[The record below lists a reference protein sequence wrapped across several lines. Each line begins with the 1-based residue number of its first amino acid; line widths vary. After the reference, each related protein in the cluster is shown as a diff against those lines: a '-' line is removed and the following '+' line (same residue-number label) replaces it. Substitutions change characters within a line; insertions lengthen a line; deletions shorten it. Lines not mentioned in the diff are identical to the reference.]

1 MSRKQKHPRKSSRR
15 GTYSG
20 TSRWST
26 PIFDDAIRDKDA
38 YRTLLPA
45 QKLVL
50 FDMMRVYYR
59 ASCWDT
65 ENISDTG
72 FTYSYAQCREDLS
85 AHAFYDALK
94 VIVARGWF
102 SIAYDLQEIKAG
114 APKKYLPS
122 RDWEKYQATKEER
135 MRLHDRKTRKE
146 QRIQR
151 DRQSLA
157 DLRTHS
163 LQKETESGTTEVLY
177 TVQQKCSSTS
187 GVFANGTTEV

>member
-1 MSRKQKHPRKSSRR
+1 MPRNYKHPRKSSRR

-94 VIVARGWF
+94 AIVARGWF
-102 SIAYDLQEIKAG
+102 TVAYNLQEIKAG

-122 RDWEKYQATKEER
+122 RDWEKYQAKPNE
-135 MRLHDRKTRKE
+135 KTRLR
-146 QRIQR
+146 QRATRRERKIQR
-151 DRQSLA
+151 DRESLA
-157 DLRTHS
+157 KIRACSSH
-163 LQKETESGTTEVLY
+163 QETESGTT
-177 TVQQKCSSTS
+177 
-187 GVFANGTTEV
+187 

>member
-1 MSRKQKHPRKSSRR
+1 MPRNYKHPRKSSRR

-20 TSRWST
+20 TSRYST

-45 QKLVL
+45 QKNIL

-65 ENISDTG
+65 QNISDTG
-72 FTYSYAQCREDLS
+72 FTYSYAQCHEDLS

-94 VIVARGWF
+94 AIVARGWF
-102 SIAYDLQEIKAG
+102 TVAYDLQEIKAG

-122 RDWEKYQATKEER
+122 RDWEKYQAEPEEKERLRER
-135 MRLHDRKTRKE
+135 ATRKE
-146 QRIQR
+146 RKIQR
-151 DRQSLA
+151 DRQALA
-157 DLRTHS
+157 GLRAHP
-163 LQKETESGTTEVLY
+163 LQKELESGTTQV
-177 TVQQKCSSTS
+177 
-187 GVFANGTTEV
+187 